1 MSQTQIKTV
10 AKAIATTL
18 TVTNVADSG
27 TGSLRW
33 AIATA
38 TAGSTVRFASTLAN
52 KTITLASG
60 LTINAGKNITIDGT
74 GAANLTISGDSR
86 SQILLVNSN
95 QDVPTTVTVKNLA
108 LVNGYTNDRGGAI
121 STTHRAVLNIDGV
134 SFRNNVADQG
144 GGAIFSAFEGTV
156 TVDRSFFGNNRAI
169 AGNDER
175 GAGAIAFW
183 GPRNLT
189 VRNSTFTGNRGI
201 NGGAINS
208 LNGKL
213 TIENSQF
220 LNNDTTSATFD
231 QGKPNASLRGFGGA
245 IYTDRA
251 SSTNEPS
258 GTIQIIGTRFEGNK
272 GLAEGGAAYLY
283 TGKQDN
289 ILISGSLFK
298 DNQVNP
304 LAGGNAG
311 NGGGLVVISN
321 ELNRGLVIQNSAFVN
336 NSATNQGGGLWMMKA
351 PTTIVN
357 STFSTNRAT
366 GTSFDKLGGGMVLL
380 GPATITNS
388 TIAFNSAGWVGGGI
402 HAGND
407 PVTVRNSIF
416 FNNSAAN
423 GGNDWKIRQQTSREL
438 TNGGGNIQFPGFLSN
453 QSNRFNDNLA
463 TGGIQIADP
472 RLGAL
477 QTNGSSFLPFH
488 PLLANSPAINT
499 GVSTDAPTT
508 DQLGVHRLNGVD
520 VGAFEFNGSL
530 TPPPTSGAIL
540 GTAGNDSLSGTT
552 GRDTISALAGK
563 DWLTGGLAADVL
575 TGGAG
580 ADRFA
585 YRGSSKQAAFAAS
598 RLSAPDQITDF
609 NAGQGDRITLDY
621 DLNLATANL
630 PKALFHAGAVAGSTL
645 KAAIA
650 AAYADKN
657 RQTVGKQALAANEA
671 VFLTWQKRTYLAVN
685 DTVRGFAGNRDL
697 VIDLTKMSLIS
708 AHAIA
713 GSLPVA
719 SYFI

>member
-10 AKAIATTL
+10 AKAGATTL

-38 TAGSTVRFASTLAN
+38 TAGSTIRFAASLAN
-52 KTITLASG
+52 KAITLASG

-74 GAANLTISGDSR
+74 GAANLIVSGNNRSR
-86 SQILLVNSN
+86 ILLVNSN

-134 SFRNNVADQG
+134 SFRNNVADKG
-144 GGAIFSAFEGTV
+144 GGAIFSAFEGAV
-156 TVDRSFFGNNRAI
+156 TVDRSVFGNNRAL

-189 VRNSTFTGNRGI
+189 VRNSMFTGNRGI

-220 LNNDTTSATFD
+220 VNNDTTSATFD

-258 GTIQIIGTRFEGNK
+258 GTIRITGTRFEGNK

-304 LAGGNAG
+304 LPGGNAG

-357 STFSTNRAT
+357 STFSANRAT
-366 GTSFDKLGGGMVLL
+366 GTSYDKLGGGMALL

-453 QSNRFNDNLA
+453 QFNRFNDNLA

-499 GVSTDAPTT
+499 GVSIGAPTT
-508 DQLGVHRLNGVD
+508 DQLGVQRLNGVD
-520 VGAFEFNGSL
+520 VGAFEFTGSV
-530 TPPPTSGAIL
+530 TPPPTSGVIL

-552 GRDTISALAGK
+552 GRDTISALASK

-585 YRGSSKQAAFAAS
+585 YQGSSKQTAFATS

-609 NAGQGDRITLDY
+609 NAGQGDRIQLDY

-630 PKALFHAGAVAGSTL
+630 PTALFHAGAVVGSTL
-645 KAAIA
+645 KAAIVT
-650 AAYADKN
+650 AYADKN
-657 RQTVGKQALAANEA
+657 RQAAGKQALATNEA

-685 DTVRGFAGNRDL
+685 DTVRGFDGNRDL
-697 VIDLTKMSLIS
+697 VIDLTKMSVIP
-708 AHAIA
+708 AHASA
-713 GSLPVA
+713 GTLPVT
-719 SYFI
+719 SYFA

>member
-38 TAGSTVRFASTLAN
+38 TAGSTVRFAPTLAN

-74 GAANLTISGDSR
+74 SAANLTISGNNRSR
-86 SQILLVNSN
+86 ILLVNSN

-231 QGKPNASLRGFGGA
+231 QGEPNASLRGFGGA

-258 GTIQIIGTRFEGNK
+258 GTIRIIGTRFEGNK

-311 NGGGLVVISN
+311 NG
-321 ELNRGLVIQNSAFVN
+321 A
-336 NSATNQGGGLWMMKA
+336 LW
-351 PTTIVN
+351 
-357 STFSTNRAT
+357 
-366 GTSFDKLGGGMVLL
+366 
-380 GPATITNS
+380 
-388 TIAFNSAGWVGGGI
+388 W
-402 HAGND
+402 
-407 PVTVRNSIF
+407 
-416 FNNSAAN
+416 
-423 GGNDWKIRQQTSREL
+423 
-438 TNGGGNIQFPGFLSN
+438 
-453 QSNRFNDNLA
+453 
-463 TGGIQIADP
+463 
-472 RLGAL
+472 
-477 QTNGSSFLPFH
+477 
-488 PLLANSPAINT
+488 
-499 GVSTDAPTT
+499 
-508 DQLGVHRLNGVD
+508 
-520 VGAFEFNGSL
+520 
-530 TPPPTSGAIL
+530 
-540 GTAGNDSLSGTT
+540 
-552 GRDTISALAGK
+552 
-563 DWLTGGLAADVL
+563 
-575 TGGAG
+575 
-580 ADRFA
+580 
-585 YRGSSKQAAFAAS
+585 
-598 RLSAPDQITDF
+598 
-609 NAGQGDRITLDY
+609 
-621 DLNLATANL
+621 
-630 PKALFHAGAVAGSTL
+630 
-645 KAAIA
+645 
-650 AAYADKN
+650 
-657 RQTVGKQALAANEA
+657 
-671 VFLTWQKRTYLAVN
+671 
-685 DTVRGFAGNRDL
+685 
-697 VIDLTKMSLIS
+697 
-708 AHAIA
+708 
-713 GSLPVA
+713 
-719 SYFI
+719 